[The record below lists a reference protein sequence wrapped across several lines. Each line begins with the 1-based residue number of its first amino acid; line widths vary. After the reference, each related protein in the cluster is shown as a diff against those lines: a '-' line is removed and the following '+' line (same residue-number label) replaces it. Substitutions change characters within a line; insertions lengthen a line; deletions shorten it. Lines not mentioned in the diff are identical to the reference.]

1 MADLDKRK
9 VLVTGSSGFIG
20 LHLVR
25 HLHEA
30 GASVTRLQRRLTD
43 DGTGTRCIVTD
54 GLSARSLDAAFA
66 QVRPD
71 VVFHLAGYGIA
82 PGNRDLELM
91 RALNIS
97 ASEAVVTV
105 AAQHGVL
112 TVVATGSGSE
122 YDFAGCTAPVD
133 ETHATLT
140 TAMLS
145 DPKHAYGA
153 SKAEGGRKALARAR
167 DMGLG
172 YVHAR
177 LFNTYGP
184 GEGAHRLL
192 PSLHSS
198 LRRGERVKLS
208 AGTQMR
214 DFMHVGD
221 TCTALTALALA
232 SVDKP
237 RAMAVNVATGSPRS
251 VKEFGL
257 AVAAAM
263 GCAADMLDFGAL
275 PLREGETMFFSGT
288 SDVLQRLTSWRPQF
302 SLEAGIS
309 DAIRSLDG
317 A

>member
-1 MADLDKRK
+1 MAGLENRK
-9 VLVTGSSGFIG
+9 VLVTGSTGFIG

-25 HLHEA
+25 HLQAA

-43 DGTGTRCIVTD
+43 DGTGTDCIVTEY
-54 GLSARSLDAAFA
+54 LSVRSLDAAFA
-66 QVRPD
+66 QVKPE

-82 PGNRDLELM
+82 PGDRDLELM
-91 RALNIS
+91 QALNIGAAEAIVTS
-97 ASEAVVTV
+97 AARN
-105 AAQHGVL
+105 GVRA
-112 TVVATGSGSE
+112 VVATGSGSE

-140 TAMLS
+140 PVMLS

-153 SKAEGGRKALARAR
+153 SKAEGGRRALARAQEQ
-167 DMGLG
+167 GLG

-208 AGTQMR
+208 PGTQMR
-214 DFMHVGD
+214 DFMHVD
-221 TCTALTALALA
+221 DSCAALAALA
-232 SVDKP
+232 FASFDKP
-237 RAMAVNVATGSPRS
+237 RALVVNVATGSPKS

-288 SDVLQRLTSWRPQF
+288 CDVLQRLTSWSPQF

>member
-1 MADLDKRK
+1 MAGLDKRS
-9 VLVTGSSGFIG
+9 VLVTGSTGFIG

-25 HLHEA
+25 QLHAA
-30 GASVTRLQRRLTD
+30 GVAVTRLQRRLTD
-43 DGTGTRCIVTD
+43 DGTGTRCIVVD
-54 GLSARSLDAAFA
+54 DLSAQSLDVAFA
-66 QVRPD
+66 QARPE

-91 RALNIS
+91 QALNIS
-97 ASEAVVTV
+97 AAEAVAI
-105 AAQHGVL
+105 AAARHGVRA
-112 TVVATGSGSE
+112 VVATGSGSE

-140 TAMLS
+140 SAMLS

-153 SKAEGGRKALARAR
+153 SKAEGGRRALARAQET
-167 DMGLG
+167 GLG

-198 LRRGERVKLS
+198 LQLGERVKLS
-208 AGTQMR
+208 PGTQMR
-214 DFMHVGD
+214 DFMHVD
-221 TCTALTALALA
+221 DSCAALTALALA
-232 SVDKP
+232 SIDKP
-237 RAMAVNVATGSPRS
+237 RAMAVNVATGIPTS
-251 VKEFGL
+251 VKEFSL

-263 GCAADMLDFGAL
+263 DRAAGMLDFGAL

-288 SDVLQRLTSWRPQF
+288 CDVLRRLTSWGPQF